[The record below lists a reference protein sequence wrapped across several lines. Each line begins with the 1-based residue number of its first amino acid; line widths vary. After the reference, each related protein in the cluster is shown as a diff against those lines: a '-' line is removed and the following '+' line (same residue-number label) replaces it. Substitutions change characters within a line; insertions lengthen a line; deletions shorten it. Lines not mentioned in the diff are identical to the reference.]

1 MRLRLKTAKALL
13 GAAVCLVTIS
23 VPVSAHSSEE
33 TKKLV
38 NDLAVLG
45 IAHDECK
52 LNKTKADHAAGA
64 IIDRLMQDHGF
75 KDEDFQR
82 EVFPLVFK
90 MGVAYGFDRVFHDA
104 LCPRA
109 KQILKESP

>member
-1 MRLRLKTAKALL
+1 MRGSIAKALL
-13 GAAVCLVTIS
+13 VCMGACAVPWS
-23 VPVSAHSSEE
+23 VAIGSEASD
-33 TKKLV
+33 KLV

-90 MGVAYGFDRVFHDA
+90 MGVAYGSDRIFHDA

-109 KQILKESP
+109 KQILKESKSP

>member
-1 MRLRLKTAKALL
+1 MRYRSVAKALL
-13 GAAVCLVTIS
+13 VCMGACAV
-23 VPVSAHSSEE
+23 PWSEAIGSE
-33 TKKLV
+33 ASDKLV

>member
-1 MRLRLKTAKALL
+1 MRARTFL
-13 GAAVCLVTIS
+13 AVGVVTIS
-23 VPVSAHSSEE
+23 ALTSWAIGSEASE
-33 TKKLV
+33 ASDKLV

-90 MGVAYGFDRVFHDA
+90 MGVAYGSDRIFHDA

-109 KQILKESP
+109 KQILKESKSP